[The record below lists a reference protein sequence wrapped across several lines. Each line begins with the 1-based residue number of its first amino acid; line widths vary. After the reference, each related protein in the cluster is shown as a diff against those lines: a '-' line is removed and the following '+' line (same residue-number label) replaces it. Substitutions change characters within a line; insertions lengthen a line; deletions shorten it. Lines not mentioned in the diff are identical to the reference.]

1 MSFSRLEKQ
10 IFKDGY
16 EMVAGI
22 DEAGRGA
29 LAGPVAAA
37 VAMVRKN
44 TFEKISFVKM
54 DKFIID
60 SKCLSEKKREEV
72 FEKICKNSNIEWQVS
87 FVSPKIIDEINIW
100 QATLTAWRGCL
111 KKMDCQPDF
120 LFLDGTFYLDGSFC
134 RCSEPIVSREGEMA
148 QMPII
153 GADRK
158 IFLVSIAS
166 IIAKVSRDRLM
177 RKFHQEYP
185 QYEFARHK
193 GYGTK
198 IHLEKLKEFGS
209 CLIHRKS
216 FKPVR
221 DISDFD

>member
-37 VAMVRKN
+37 VAAVSKN
-44 TFEKISFVKM
+44 AFKKISFGTIG
-54 DKFIID
+54 KFITD
-60 SKCLSEKKREEV
+60 SKQLSEKKREEV
-72 FEKICKNSNIEWQVS
+72 FEAISKNSDIKYKVS
-87 FVSPKIIDEINIW
+87 FIHPAIIDKVNIW
-100 QATLTAWRGCL
+100 QATLAAWKGCL
-111 KKMDCQPDF
+111 KKLDCQPDF
-120 LFLDGTFYLDGSFC
+120 LFLDGTFDLSGNFC
-134 RCSEPIVSREGEMA
+134 RCSELITSCENKMA
-148 QMPII
+148 QMPIV

-177 RKFHQEYP
+177 RRLHQKYP
-185 QYEFARHK
+185 QYEFIKHK

-198 IHLEKLKEFGS
+198 LHFEKLKEFGP

-216 FKPVR
+216 FKPIR
-221 DISDFD
+221 EG